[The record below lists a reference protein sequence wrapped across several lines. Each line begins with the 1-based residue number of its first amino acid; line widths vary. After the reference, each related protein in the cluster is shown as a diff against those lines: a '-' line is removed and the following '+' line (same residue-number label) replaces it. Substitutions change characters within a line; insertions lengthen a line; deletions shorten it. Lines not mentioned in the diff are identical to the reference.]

1 MNHAECVYCI
11 MWQPERMWS
20 RSAEH
25 PGSKARERTL
35 LRGGATRPDS
45 SLNLG
50 RLCMAPS
57 AYTGPNCE
65 RPLFCSQW
73 KAVMGR
79 PQKRDPFVPDTV
91 CVCVCVHE
99 WDGGVERVCLVQTLK
114 TSVLQ
119 HTRPSKTCL
128 IWSTGVYVCV
138 CVCVCGHRITYTWAK
153 YKKIKILTCLLSWET
168 CNIKQNNYQYLT
180 EVNRKN

>member
-45 SLNLG
+45 GLNIG
-50 RLCMAPS
+50 RLCMAAS

-119 HTRPSKTCL
+119 HTRSSKTCL
-128 IWSTGVYVCV
+128 IWRTGVYVCV
-138 CVCVCGHRITYTWAK
+138 ATGLPTH
-153 YKKIKILTCLLSWET
+153 E
-168 CNIKQNNYQYLT
+168 QNM
-180 EVNRKN
+180 RK